1 MAAATIAQAPGA
13 GLNIASY
20 HQVPET
26 TYERKLSVS
35 VIKSSLV
42 LISEPVDWASLAT
55 LDLSQFDKP
64 GGKQALAKQLFDAI
78 QNIGKN

>member
-42 LISEPVDWASLAT
+42 LIVNQLT
-55 LDLSQFDKP
+55 
-64 GGKQALAKQLFDAI
+64 GQALQPLTSLNLTSRVGSKP
-78 QNIGKN
+78 